1 MAKEYIER
9 ETLIK
14 RLSEEI
20 EEHEEPNETSAPITY
35 GSMLGLEG
43 AQAIVSAIPAADVV
57 EVVRCKDCK
66 NLVIINKEPIY
77 AYCYQTR
84 KVFELFGSTSD
95 DTREFFCWHGER
107 KERG

>member
-9 ETLIK
+9 EALKTWL
-14 RLSEEI
+14 
-20 EEHEEPNETSAPITY
+20 HEEDFGTPDERWRPES
-35 GSMLGLEG
+35 EFG
-43 AQAIVSAIPAADVV
+43 AMIDALPAVDVV
-57 EVVRCKDCK
+57 EVVRCRDCK

-84 KVFELFGSTSD
+84 KVFELFGSTAD
-95 DTREFFCWHGER
+95 DTREFFCWYGER